1 VWTNPGK
8 ALSTALGSIF
18 KRRYLTK
25 LYLRKNPHLASRGTG
40 KLSAGGE
47 ASPGKMGINTEWARI
62 ARTIEP
68 VSTGN
73 KCRSSALY
81 RGFNNISLAHR
92 ERRPFLTSNRE

>member
-8 ALSTALGSIF
+8 ALLTALGSIF

-73 KCRSSALY
+73 KCRSVLY
-81 RGFNNISLAHR
+81 FIGVSIILVSPIAKGG
-92 ERRPFLTSNRE
+92 PF